1 MPESE
6 LRLTRRSYLAP
17 GPSMAFSSARI
28 AFCARAAVLSQQNT

>member
-6 LRLTRRSYLAP
+6 PRLIASRVTAIA
-17 GPSMAFSSARI
+17 MAFSSARI

>member
-6 LRLTRRSYLAP
+6 PRLIASWVTATAI
-17 GPSMAFSSARI
+17 AFSSARI